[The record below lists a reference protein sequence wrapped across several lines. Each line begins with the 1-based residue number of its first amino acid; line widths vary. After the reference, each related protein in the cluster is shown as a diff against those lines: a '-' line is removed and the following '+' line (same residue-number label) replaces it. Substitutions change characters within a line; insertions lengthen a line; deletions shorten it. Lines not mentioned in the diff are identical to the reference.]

1 MKKGVKEESKEV
13 GFVTVL
19 NIIAGIIIAV
29 FCLITLISGLFLS
42 GILFLILAVF
52 IFFPQKILRFNKW
65 LKLLITVVGFFIVI
79 IILGFNAPSQEPE
92 FINYNLN
99 EEFIIIYNNI
109 NFSMIVHN
117 ATKEE
122 VILVDGEERTTN
134 GIFILVQGSVTNL
147 GTIPTDLGFSS
158 GLSDNQNKSYNTL
171 YFNFDLGGMQPNLE
185 KDFVDI
191 FEIPANARGLKY
203 IVTDK
208 TNIFRKIELGF

>member
-29 FCLITLISGLFLS
+29 FCLINLTSGLFLS

-52 IFFPQKILRFNKW
+52 IFLPQKILRFNKW
-65 LKLLITVVGFFIVI
+65 LKLLIGVVGFFVLLF
-79 IILGFNAPSQEPE
+79 ILGLQVPSQEPE
-92 FINYNLN
+92 FVNYNLN

-134 GIFILVQGSVTNL
+134 GVFILVHGSVTNL
-147 GTIPTDLGFSS
+147 GTIPTDFGFSS
-158 GLSDNQNKSYNTL
+158 GLSDNQNKSYATL
-171 YFNFDLGGMQPNLE
+171 YFNFDSGAMQPNLE
-185 KDFVDI
+185 KDFIDI
-191 FEIPANARGLKY
+191 FEIPTDVTGLKY